1 MTEYLLI
8 PSTGKGWALIGA
20 IVGALFF
27 GGGLLFMKSWQP
39 KPQIEQKPPES
50 RSFDSSQK
58 DKEKGNEDTSKKNEE
73 LPEQIIPLSRKAS
86 EYGQVPEAL
95 STPPASP
102 QESPAPPVKPH
113 DMLNNDGMSEQEE
126 NEQGISYTVRLASP
140 TPTASSSSSSSSSSS
155 VGSQTFADWQ
165 RARAFIEEANDPIDT
180 VSIKFPSHM
189 ITEHHSAK
197 EFKKWVS
204 RLNDYMFVLRAG
216 KIQDLSK
223 VVRNAEMARGNLY
236 DPTISGCALF
246 AVKKQNWVIQL
257 RGLGEYPTSILEIVE
272 EIIQPALGEP
282 KNIATCNELGCMKI
296 SQLVKV
302 VHEGVS
308 DNKWQSADAFVQMC
322 TTDKAMREKKIDNL
336 GAFLP
341 CVAWEDLSNLGQSQK
356 EKLSAEKNTFLKFFG
371 GEVNQKIPDEKP
383 SNQIINA
390 FNTSSYKA
398 VMRNFRKFVVE
409 SGLADAVK
417 RSLFIDPPEIK
428 KDS

>member
-140 TPTASSSSSSSSSSS
+140 TPTASSSSSSSSS

-204 RLNDYMFVLRAG
+204 RLNDYMFVYRVT
-216 KIQDLSK
+216 K
-223 VVRNAEMARGNLY
+223 VKQLIDVITSSDFSRGALADGENH
-236 DPTISGCALF
+236 GCALF
-246 AVKKQNWVIQL
+246 KKENSNWIIQL
-257 RGLGEYPTSILEIVE
+257 RGLGDYTDELIAIVE
-272 EIIQPALGEP
+272 QIIDPALLNPENIMIGEDLP
-282 KNIATCNELGCMKI
+282 CVKLSVLMKDAQVLL
-296 SQLVKV
+296 SENQCKV
-302 VHEGVS
+302 LDKFVS
-308 DNKWQSADAFVQMC
+308 VC
-322 TTDKAMREKKIDNL
+322 TTTEEMSKHRVDNL

-341 CVAWEDLSNLGQSQK
+341 CVSW
-356 EKLSAEKNTFLKFFG
+356 EKLQPVEENMTSKICEQRKIFITFIKDNIITKMGDVRKINVVVNKINGDHYGTVTKKFKEF
-371 GEVNQKIPDEKP
+371 VNKLELQ
-383 SNQIINA
+383 A
-390 FNTSSYKA
+390 A
-398 VMRNFRKFVVE
+398 
-409 SGLADAVK
+409 LK
-417 RSLFIDPPEIK
+417 RSLFVAKK
-428 KDS
+428 KD